1 MKTQHKKFAFR
12 MKQLL
17 NLSYDEQFSWIKT
30 HVPDYEERC
39 YGDGYLGSFYPSE
52 PDLSDFL
59 DDPEDYGVSGLIA
72 SQNSEISTERL
83 SEIDAG
89 AELTETEKENLIAAI
104 AEADVD
110 GWITHNAFE
119 ITLLDGSIY
128 AYFNGYS
135 LGPGGFDFKFFSFFK
150 TYEELLRHITSLPLS
165 YVE

>member
-1 MKTQHKKFAFR
+1 MAIKYQFKKND
-12 MKQLL
+12 LL
-17 NLSYDEQFSWIKT
+17 NLSKDKQFSWIET
-30 HVPDYEERC
+30 HIPDYEERC
-39 YGDGYLGSFYPSE
+39 YGDGYLGAYYPSE

-59 DDPEDYGVSGLIA
+59 DNPEDYGVSGLIA
-72 SQNSEISTERL
+72 SQNPGISTQRL
-83 SEIDAG
+83 SEIDSS

-110 GWITHNAFE
+110 GWITHNGFE

-150 TYEELLRHITSLPLS
+150 TYEELLRHITSLPMS